1 MESSRNPLGGE
12 AFGLAVPAQ
21 GMEAGERTTV
31 WGGTWGVIFP
41 SEEKAAHGQPRAS
54 WA

>member
-21 GMEAGERTTV
+21 GMEAGERTTL
-31 WGGTWGVIFP
+31 WGGGRGGHFP
-41 SEEKAAHGQPRAS
+41 SGG
-54 WA
+54 